1 VNWEYNT
8 IKIGATGFMG
18 GKIDESNLDDIMN
31 ELGMQGWELTTA
43 FDTNQS
49 YGQTRDVVAIFK
61 RPIAYSDDCGHL
73 FRLKAATHSAGK
85 RPSFGAQ
92 RRGWFNCL

>member
-1 VNWEYNT
+1 MHPEWWFN
-8 IKIGATGFMG
+8 
-18 GKIDESNLDDIMN
+18 
-31 ELGMQGWELTTA
+31 
-43 FDTNQS
+43 
-49 YGQTRDVVAIFK
+49 VAINEATRKYYEGEHWWWSWERKKAPMFMSDFDAK
-61 RPIAYSDDCGHL
+61 PQIFFDQLVAAYSDDCGHL